1 MGVRNNGKSAALGH
15 LLQIRRQRHSSFF
28 LSKRGIAPRMLNTK
42 NCGYFTHQRGG
53 GNQCLHRSSSSSCN
67 DDTVQVGSMPSG
79 CSR

>member
-42 NCGYFTHQRGG
+42 NCGYFTHQRGR
-53 GNQCLHRSSSSSCN
+53 QSVFTQEQLQF
-67 DDTVQVGSMPSG
+67 V
-79 CSR
+79 